1 MQTQPA
7 SQNRREITMNPGA
20 GNPFESIESAHDFV
34 ALLAD
39 TVIEAKKE
47 IDADI
52 QKELGSKLPRRE
64 EALRLVS
71 YSLEKPV
78 LHMKKSC
85 RILNDLRSLRR
96 LLVTESA
103 APAPVKQ
110 HKPAATVR
118 PDMPIPAVH
127 STSPPTGGKAT
138 PRSGRAVAA

>member
-1 MQTQPA
+1 
-7 SQNRREITMNPGA
+7 MNPGA

-34 ALLAD
+34 ALLGE

-52 QKELGSKLPRRE
+52 QKELGSKLPRRV

-71 YSLEKPV
+71 YSLEKLV

-96 LLVTESA
+96 LLVTERA
-103 APAPVKQ
+103 APAPVMQ
-110 HKPAATVR
+110 HKPAPTAR
-118 PDMPIPAVH
+118 PDIPIPPVH
-127 STSPPTGGKAT
+127 STAPPTVGRPT
-138 PRSGRAVAA
+138 PRSRRAVAA